1 MKYLTKTRF
10 RQGLEYPIKLI
21 ENYKESN
28 EKYGFLLAL
37 ADGGFQIEELSRL
50 HCKNGVLIEEY
61 DSDISVSE
69 TNDLLRLSHGKNFL
83 SRMFFYFNS

>member
-37 ADGGFQIEELSRL
+37 ADGGF
-50 HCKNGVLIEEY
+50 
-61 DSDISVSE
+61 
-69 TNDLLRLSHGKNFL
+69 
-83 SRMFFYFNS
+83 